1 MIDEKKLIK
10 DLMRTPHLGYYDED
24 IKAYIDCVSLY
35 TITNIIKNQPTTQPQ
50 GIDKDRLIEF
60 LKKEHEYW
68 EGMNQRSVIGAD
80 CGSDAIG
87 IVLGWVNQQPTSDGW
102 IPVSERLP
110 EKEDLS
116 DDGFVLVQEGQGA
129 MFKGRYDVDMST
141 WYDDVGLTFYN
152 GVIAWQPLPQPYKES
167 E

>member
-1 MIDEKKLIK
+1 MRLIDA
-10 DLMRTPHLGYYDED
+10 DRLMQGLYAIRDRETGIPRSLADWFLSMVDETP
-24 IKAYIDCVSLY
+24 
-35 TITNIIKNQPTTQPQ
+35 TIQQ

-87 IVLGWVNQQPTSDGW
+87 IVLGWVNQQPTTDGW

-110 EKEDLS
+110 DENMWCLVTYQSGEVEK
-116 DDGFVLVQEGQGA
+116 VKYCTTNNWGQN
-129 MFKGRYDVDMST
+129 DECIT
-141 WYDDVGLTFYN
+141 
-152 GVIAWQPLPQPYKES
+152 AWQPLPQPYKES